1 MVNDR
6 IWLSSPTM
14 HEDEWGYI
22 KKAFDTNWVAPLGPN
37 VSEFEQVTAQYVGVD
52 HAAALSAGTAALH
65 LAVKLAGIKQGDKV
79 LCSDLT
85 FSATVNPV
93 SYEGGEQVFI
103 DSERNTWNMDP
114 KALEKAFDKYPET
127 KAVIVANLYGTPAKL
142 DELREITEAHDAIFI
157 EDAAESLG
165 ATYKGKMTGSFG
177 KYNALSYNGNK
188 IITTSGGGM
197 LLSDDEEAIK
207 KAFIKIA
214 AYFKNSV
221 VPTQGKML
229 MIEAGDTVLVLSQT
243 LLDAENKD
251 TSEYSMDRRATY
263 VYRRVAD
270 KWLCAIDNSYGTTL
284 LD

>member
-1 MVNDR
+1 
-6 IWLSSPTM
+6 M
-14 HEDEWGYI
+14 HDY
-22 KKAFDTNWVAPLGPN
+22 K
-37 VSEFEQVTAQYVGVD
+37 TAR
-52 HAAALSAGTAALH
+52 HSAAAECRFFIVEKSVVMVYNKLLNFAGVT
-65 LAVKLAGIKQGDKV
+65 GDPGK
-79 LCSDLT
+79 SG
-85 FSATVNPV
+85 F
-93 SYEGGEQVFI
+93 EGGIVMNEEI
-103 DSERNTWNMDP
+103 RNLIAAADKAIKEERFDDLIEFYTDDAVLVVRP
-114 KALEKAFDKYPET
+114 GLE
-127 KAVIVANLYGTPAKL
+127 V
-142 DELREITEAHDAIFI
+142 
-157 EDAAESLG
+157 
-165 ATYKGKMTGSFG
+165 KGK
-177 KYNALSYNGNK
+177 
-188 IITTSGGGM
+188 
-197 LLSDDEEAIK
+197 EAIK